1 MRSACRLSVARISAA
16 HCCASAR
23 RDVPD
28 DQHPFAEGAQPNR
41 STRRRTAAR
50 RTARKSPGG
59 GGSVYHANCSAARV
73 AGAAP
78 VTRGE
83 SGYSRKLDH
92 DNDGVGC
99 E

>member
-1 MRSACRLSVARISAA
+1 M
-16 HCCASAR
+16 
-23 RDVPD
+23 
-28 DQHPFAEGAQPNR
+28 
-41 STRRRTAAR
+41 
-50 RTARKSPGG
+50 
-59 GGSVYHANCSAARV
+59 YHANCSAARV